1 MNDSKKV
8 LVASKQDQILAYLWY
23 EFISDI
29 HNIMFLVFRTNVIYI
44 KESLAHGFDNPF
56 YLHTIIKPYIYL
68 WHAVNKLYMHVSL
81 FLYYTVA
88 ITYILLIDSVVTTF
102 LRSK

>member
-1 MNDSKKV
+1 MPIYICNIHMNDFQKV
-8 LVASKQDQILAYLWY
+8 LDIGKQDQILTYLWY

-29 HNIMFLVFRTNVIYI
+29 HNIMFLFFRTNVIYI

-68 WHAVNKLYMHVSL
+68 WHGK
-81 FLYYTVA
+81 
-88 ITYILLIDSVVTTF
+88 
-102 LRSK
+102 